1 MRDLSGR
8 LARLEAAAGSR
19 DPMAHLRDAELEAL
33 SAICRAQMESAGAGQ
48 AMLDAQPEPLR
59 ARLLGVLEA
68 LDA

>member
-8 LARLEAAAGSR
+8 LARLEAGAGSR
-19 DPMAHLRDAELEAL
+19 DPMARLCDAELEAL
-33 SAICRAQMESAGAGQ
+33 IAICRAQMECAGAGQ
-48 AMLDAQPEPLR
+48 AMFDTQPDLVR